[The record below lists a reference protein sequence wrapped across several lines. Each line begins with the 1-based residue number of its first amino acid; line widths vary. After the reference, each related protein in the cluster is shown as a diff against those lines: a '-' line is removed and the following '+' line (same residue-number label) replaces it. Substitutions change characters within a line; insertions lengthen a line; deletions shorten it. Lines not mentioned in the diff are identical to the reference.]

1 MIDNKQ
7 LSYSIQKDTIS
18 VYYKDIV
25 DNPLTEGKTAEELI
39 KLVKELDLPEIK
51 EINYLRTTVSKVK
64 NKYRVIALLKYNSD
78 EQSDDRILTL
88 YDTIE
93 EYDKPTKTLTIVKTK
108 YVIISDDDGVL
119 VVEGL

>member
-25 DNPLTEGKTAEELI
+25 DNPLMEGKTAEELI

>member
-1 MIDNKQ
+1 MVDNKQ

>member
-1 MIDNKQ
+1 MVNNKQ

-18 VYYKDIV
+18 IYYKDIV

-51 EINYLRTTVSKVK
+51 EINYLRTTVSKIK

-78 EQSDDRILTL
+78 EQGDDRTLTL

-93 EYDKPTKTLTIVKTK
+93 EYDKPTTTLTIVKTK

>member
-51 EINYLRTTVSKVK
+51 EINYIRTTVSKVK

-78 EQSDDRILTL
+78 EQGDDRTLTL

-93 EYDKPTKTLTIVKTK
+93 EYDKSTKILTIVKTK